1 MTRRTCARRWTRGAL
16 LLALGLALALPATPQ
31 AAFAAPGAPALV
43 IQTMPPV
50 PNARV
55 LLDGRHLRTGPDGT
69 LRIVPRSWSE
79 LRRRI
84 RVPTVRHHGTRARF
98 SRWIGRIDRSIPPTH
113 DLTVV
118 AAFDV
123 DYPVQFR
130 FVGPGG
136 EPVPYDR
143 IDHVELRG
151 ATGVVVNA
159 TGERLRK
166 PLLLWGSR
174 VITLHAGPR
183 QKDIYYRLQSVRMR
197 GANVVNQAQQR
208 YIPSADRSVQ
218 VKLLFFDAEVVVRD
232 ALFGFPTGKSV
243 RVRYPDG
250 SRERYR
256 LGPGRTVTLR
266 SLPRAP
272 YDLTVEGLGL
282 PISSPVAITRP
293 QTIPL
298 KFVSWL
304 DVAFGLLVALTFL
317 IGLPLVG
324 RRMLRHPRPP
334 TGSHRGAGQDLTNPV
349 PGQRP

>member
-1 MTRRTCARRWTRGAL
+1 VVL
-16 LLALGLALALPATPQ
+16 VALAVALPVVPQ
-31 AAFAAPGAPALV
+31 PVAAAPGPALV
-43 IQTMPPV
+43 VRTMPPV
-50 PNARV
+50 PNARI
-55 LLDGRHLRTGPDGT
+55 LLDGRKLRTRPDGT
-69 LRIVPRSWSE
+69 LRMVPGRWGE

-84 RVPTVRHHGTRARF
+84 EVPTVWHQGARARF
-98 SRWIGRIDRSIPPTH
+98 SRWIGRIDQAVPPTR
-113 DLTVV
+113 DLQVV
-118 AAFDV
+118 AAFDI

-130 FVGPGG
+130 FVGQGG

-143 IDHVELRG
+143 IDQVELRG

-159 TGERLRK
+159 SGERLRK

-208 YIPSADRSVQ
+208 YIPSADRSVR
-218 VKLLFFDAEVVVRD
+218 VSLLFFDAQVQVRD
-232 ALFGFPTGKSV
+232 ALFGFPTGRWV

-250 SRERYR
+250 SRERHR

-272 YDLTVEGLGL
+272 YDLTVEGFGL

-304 DVAFGLLVALTFL
+304 DVGVGLLVALTFV
-317 IGLPLVG
+317 IGLPLLG
-324 RRMLRHPRPP
+324 RRMLRRPSP
-334 TGSHRGAGQDLTNPV
+334 STDGSRGADIDLTDPV

>member
-1 MTRRTCARRWTRGAL
+1 V
-16 LLALGLALALPATPQ
+16 ALAVALPVVPRPAE
-31 AAFAAPGAPALV
+31 AAPAPGLIV
-43 IQTMPPV
+43 RTMPPV
-50 PNARV
+50 PHARV
-55 LLDGRHLRTGPDGT
+55 LLDGHEARTGPDGT
-69 LRIVPRSWSE
+69 LRLVPARWGE

-84 RVPTVRHHGTRARF
+84 QVPTLWHQGTRARF
-98 SRWIGRIDRSIPPTH
+98 SRWIGRIDQAVPPTR
-113 DLTVV
+113 DLQVV

-130 FVGPGG
+130 FVGPDGK
-136 EPVPYDR
+136 PVPYDR

-151 ATGVVVNA
+151 ATGVEVQA
-159 TGERLRK
+159 SGERLRK

-174 VITLHAGPR
+174 VITLHAGPK

-218 VKLLFFDAEVVVRD
+218 VNLLFFDAQVVVRD
-232 ALFGFPTGKSV
+232 ALFGFPVGKAV

-256 LGPGRTVTLR
+256 LGPERTVTLR
-266 SLPRAP
+266 KLPRAP

-282 PISSPVAITRP
+282 PISSPVAITR
-293 QTIPL
+293 QQVIPL

-304 DVAFGLLVALTFL
+304 DVAVGLLVALTFL
-317 IGLPLVG
+317 IGLPVAG
-324 RRMLRHPRPP
+324 RRMLRHPRP
-334 TGSHRGAGQDLTNPV
+334 SRGGPRRSGQELPDPV
-349 PGQRP
+349 PGQRQ

>member
-1 MTRRTCARRWTRGAL
+1 VSRRPAARRWTRWAVL
-16 LLALGLALALPATPQ
+16 VALAVALPVVPQ
-31 AAFAAPGAPALV
+31 PAAAAPGPALV
-43 IQTMPPV
+43 VRTMPPV
-50 PNARV
+50 PHARV
-55 LLDGRHLRTGPDGT
+55 LLDGHELRTGADGS
-69 LRIVPRSWSE
+69 LRIVPGRWGE

-84 RVPTVRHHGTRARF
+84 QLPTVWHRGTRARF
-98 SRWIGRIDRSIPPTH
+98 SRWVGRIDQAVPPTR
-113 DLTVV
+113 DLQVV
-118 AAFDV
+118 AAFDI

-130 FVGPGG
+130 FVGPDGT
-136 EPVPYDR
+136 PVPYAR
-143 IDHVELRG
+143 IDQVELRG

-159 TGERLRK
+159 SGERLRR

-208 YIPSADRSVQ
+208 YIPSADRSVR
-218 VKLLFFDAEVVVRD
+218 VNLLFFDAQVVVRD
-232 ALFGFPTGKSV
+232 ALFGFPTGKAV

-304 DVAFGLLVALTFL
+304 DVAVGLLVALTFL
-317 IGLPLVG
+317 VGLPVAG
-324 RRMLRHPRPP
+324 RRMLRHPRSP
-334 TGSHRGAGQDLTNPV
+334 TGGSREAEIDLTDPV

>member
-1 MTRRTCARRWTRGAL
+1 VSHRYSARRWARWAVL
-16 LLALGLALALPATPQ
+16 VALALALPVVPH
-31 AAFAAPGAPALV
+31 AAVAAPAPALIV
-43 IQTMPPV
+43 RTMPPV
-50 PNARV
+50 PNTRV
-55 LLDGRHLRTGPDGT
+55 LFDGRELRTGPDGT
-69 LRIVPRSWSE
+69 LRIVPGNWGE

-84 RVPTVRHHGTRARF
+84 SVPTVWRDGTRARF
-98 SRWIGRIDRSIPPTH
+98 SRWIGRIDQAVRPTR
-113 DLTVV
+113 DLEVA

-123 DYPVQFR
+123 DYLVQFR
-130 FVGPGG
+130 FVGPEGK
-136 EPVPYDR
+136 PVPYDR

-151 ATGVVVNA
+151 ATGVVVKA
-159 TGERLRK
+159 TGERLRR

-208 YIPSADRSVQ
+208 YIPSTDRSVR

-232 ALFGFPTGKSV
+232 ALFGFPIGKAV

-256 LGPGRTVTLR
+256 LGPGREVTLR

-282 PISSPVAITRP
+282 PIASPVAITRT

-304 DVAFGLLVALTFL
+304 DVAVGLLVALTFL
-317 IGLPLVG
+317 IGLPLLG
-324 RRMLRHPRPP
+324 RRMLRHPRPSS
-334 TGSHRGAGQDLTNPV
+334 GSRDGAGKDLTNPV

>member
-1 MTRRTCARRWTRGAL
+1 MSRRLHAWRWTRWAVL
-16 LLALGLALALPATPQ
+16 VALAVALPVLPRPAV
-31 AAFAAPGAPALV
+31 AAPGPALV
-43 IQTMPPV
+43 VRTMPSV

-55 LLDGRHLRTGPDGT
+55 LLDGRELRTGPDGSV
-69 LRIVPRSWSE
+69 RMVPGRWGE

-84 RVPTVRHHGTRARF
+84 QVPTLWRQGTRARF
-98 SRWIGRIDRSIPPTH
+98 SRWIGRIDQAVTPTR
-113 DLTVV
+113 DLEVV

-123 DYPVQFR
+123 DYPVRFR

-136 EPVPYDR
+136 KPVPYNR
-143 IDHVELRG
+143 IDQVELRG
-151 ATGVVVNA
+151 ATGVVVRA
-159 TGERLRK
+159 TGERLRR
-166 PLLLWGSR
+166 PVLLWGSR

-208 YIPSADRSVQ
+208 YIPSAERSVQ
-218 VKLLFFDAEVVVRD
+218 VKLLFFDARVEVRD
-232 ALFGFPTGKSV
+232 ALFGFPVGRRV

-250 SRERYR
+250 SRERYP
-256 LGPGRTVTLR
+256 LGAGGTATLR

-298 KFVSWL
+298 KFVTWL
-304 DVAFGLLVALTFL
+304 DVAVGLLVALTFL
-317 IGLPLVG
+317 LGLPLVG
-324 RRMLRHPRPP
+324 RRMLRHPRPSA
-334 TGSHRGAGQDLTNPV
+334 GSSRETIVDLTDRV
-349 PGQRP
+349 PGRRP